1 MGIPLSS
8 IDKELC
14 MNFIKKLSDVLDAI
28 VSFISGFLMAV
39 LTIITLSGVVFR
51 YVLGNPISW
60 VYEFTIVSFAWM
72 IFLGTA
78 MAFKKNE
85 HISLAFVV
93 SNHASQSAIL
103 LERGY
108 LCDLYH
114 ISSNSI
120 YTWV

>member
-72 IFLGTA
+72 ISSEQQWRLRKMNIFHSHLSCQTYLPKCNTIG
-78 MAFKKNE
+78 
-85 HISLAFVV
+85 
-93 SNHASQSAIL
+93 
-103 LERGY
+103 ER
-108 LCDLYH
+108 LFM
-114 ISSNSI
+114 
-120 YTWV
+120 